1 MSMKNKILLLLF
13 LPLLFGCNGWLNVT
27 PQSEVDEEDLFADG
41 EGYRNSLNGVYS
53 RISESDMYAPM
64 AKLTWGLWMCWL
76 NIIILTK

>member
-1 MSMKNKILLLLF
+1 MLIRIISLLKLILINAMSMKNKILLLLF

-53 RISESDMYAPM
+53 RISESDMYAQQ
-64 AKLTWGLWMCWL
+64 
-76 NIIILTK
+76 